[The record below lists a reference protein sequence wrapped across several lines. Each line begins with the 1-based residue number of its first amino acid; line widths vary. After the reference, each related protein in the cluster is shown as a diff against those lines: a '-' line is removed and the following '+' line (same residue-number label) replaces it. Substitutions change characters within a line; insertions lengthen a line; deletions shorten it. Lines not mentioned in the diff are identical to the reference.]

1 MIAQLTRNIDR
12 QNTIQNIRHQAQ
24 RRLRRRRS
32 GSHSSEIHQR
42 ALAQNANRV
51 QNEKRVVAQ
60 PGEDARRHAG
70 QRQGKVGV
78 ADDLGDGPGDEHG
91 AVGGRLDG
99 EVRVEEEDAPDEE
112 EARGDL
118 HEGCEEG
125 RADDSW
131 CFVDVSVGRCE
142 SEDDDCWLTE
152 EGVQNLH
159 GCGSLRPL
167 GEFADVQVNRRWTG
181 FNKRRDGALEDHS
194 PGQGRSSIVEDEVA
208 VLDGGRRRLLGR
220 CALGGRHGIDISD

>member
-1 MIAQLTRNIDR
+1 MIAQLTWNIDR

-32 GSHSSEIHQR
+32 GPHRSEIHQR

-70 QRQGKVGV
+70 QRERKVGV

-118 HEGCEEG
+118 HERREEG

-131 CFVDVSVGRCE
+131 CFVDVSVGDANQKMMTVGLPKRECRI
-142 SEDDDCWLTE
+142 SMAAAVCVHL
-152 EGVQNLH
+152 
-159 GCGSLRPL
+159 
-167 GEFADVQVNRRWTG
+167 VN
-181 FNKRRDGALEDHS
+181 S
-194 PGQGRSSIVEDEVA
+194 PTFR
-208 VLDGGRRRLLGR
+208 
-220 CALGGRHGIDISD
+220 